1 MWSEYLRDPAYA
13 ALFAA
18 VVTIAYIHFKAHIN
32 NSPVP
37 KTSDFAKPAVLNAMM
52 MYFVISQGVATRE
65 AILTEPY

>member
-18 VVTIAYIHFKAHIN
+18 VATIVYIHFKRHIN
-32 NSPVP
+32 NEQPP
-37 KTSDFAKPAVLNAMM
+37 KPSDFMKPAALIAMLV
-52 MYFVISQGVATRE
+52 YFIVSQGVATRE

>member
-37 KTSDFAKPAVLNAMM
+37 KTSDFAKPSALVGMLV
-52 MYFVISQGVATRE
+52 YFIVSNGPATRE